1 MPRRSTLLP
10 IARCCC
16 GRECEILDPA
26 SLSLS
31 RLDPENGVP
40 DVDVIMWYPTP
51 PRSKLRLLSPSCSD
65 ENSGGTAYQF
75 TDPLALVGIGI
86 ESSFFFQNYQRLPR
100 VDE

>member
-31 RLDPENGVP
+31 CLDPENGVP
-40 DVDVIMWYPTP
+40 DVDVIM
-51 PRSKLRLLSPSCSD
+51 
-65 ENSGGTAYQF
+65 
-75 TDPLALVGIGI
+75 
-86 ESSFFFQNYQRLPR
+86 
-100 VDE
+100 